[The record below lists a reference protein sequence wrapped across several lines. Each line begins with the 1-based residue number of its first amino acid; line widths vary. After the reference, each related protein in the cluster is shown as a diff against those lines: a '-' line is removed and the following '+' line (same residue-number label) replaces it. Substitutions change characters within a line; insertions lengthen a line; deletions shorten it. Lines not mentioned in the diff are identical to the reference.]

1 MYWQLNLYI
10 TFLIISM
17 IVSGA
22 IAWYS
27 WQRRQTPGAT
37 PLELWH
43 TELAA
48 MLFWVKVGYAGVVTV
63 PVFWLVFSLQYS
75 GKDKWLTRRNLTL
88 LFIIPL
94 IILLLNW
101 QRIS

>member
-1 MYWQLNLYI
+1 
-10 TFLIISM
+10 M

-37 PLELWH
+37 PFAWLMLAVTVWSLGYALELWH

-48 MLFWVKVGYAGVVTV
+48 MLFWVKVGYVGVVTV
-63 PVFWLVFSLQYS
+63 DDMTMVVV
-75 GKDKWLTRRNLTL
+75 K
-88 LFIIPL
+88 IA
-94 IILLLNW
+94 
-101 QRIS
+101 